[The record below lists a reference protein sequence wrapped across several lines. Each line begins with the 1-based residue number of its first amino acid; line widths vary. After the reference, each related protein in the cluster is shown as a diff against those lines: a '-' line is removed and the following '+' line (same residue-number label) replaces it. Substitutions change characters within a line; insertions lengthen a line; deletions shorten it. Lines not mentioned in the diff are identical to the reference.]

1 LQCRSEL
8 ISVFT
13 KLISVFGIRFRSGK
27 TLRLTSIDN
36 VGNHKNRTSVW
47 GPPIKPTSKKRSSL
61 FFVAVQRCPMME
73 SPFFLQDEVNEISRV
88 CDLTRSRLEKRGLFP
103 KRVRIGA
110 RKVAWRKT
118 EIEEW
123 ARDPEGWAKR
133 HSEQSERAIG

>member
-1 LQCRSEL
+1 
-8 ISVFT
+8 
-13 KLISVFGIRFRSGK
+13 
-27 TLRLTSIDN
+27 
-36 VGNHKNRTSVW
+36 
-47 GPPIKPTSKKRSSL
+47 
-61 FFVAVQRCPMME
+61 MME